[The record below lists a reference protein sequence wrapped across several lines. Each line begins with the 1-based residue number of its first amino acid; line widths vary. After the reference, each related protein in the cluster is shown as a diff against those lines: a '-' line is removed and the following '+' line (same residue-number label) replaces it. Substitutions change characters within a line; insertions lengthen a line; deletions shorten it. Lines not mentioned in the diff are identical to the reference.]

1 MIHNGDAMLLLL
13 LLLLLLVQLQLL
25 VMSKNDVAATAA

>member
-1 MIHNGDAMLLLL
+1 MIHNGDAMLLL